1 MLFVFF
7 LKKEDDCSGIL
18 SLLICKLEL
27 NFKSNKMKS
36 KILILVALFVTS
48 LSFSQRN
55 PNNTYMTSF
64 VYKAKDGMVEKFEKA
79 ADKKTKM
86 FNKEEGS
93 IILTYKVL
101 TGENAGVYERYLV
114 GQSNKS
120 YDLDRT
126 DELKYWEKN
135 VSPYADPVGG
145 QQRWMWEEWAAI
157 GDQAPPR
164 YLTKT
169 VIRFKPGMREHISR
183 YIYRT
188 GKVLEKRNPTAFRR
202 VFSPESGGDMNILV
216 VFSGFDEYG
225 RDWSNWD
232 TTWEEDYNEMF
243 GWEQQSDDE
252 KMRDKSLREWNGR
265 VRTTL
270 ERLDF

>member
-7 LKKEDDCSGIL
+7 LKKEDDCSDIL

-120 YDLDRT
+120 YDLERT

-202 VFSPESGGDMNILV
+202 VFSPESGGDMNVLV